1 MLINLNVP
9 IVNNKNI
16 SRKHLGYNGLHLNS
30 YFPSRLAMNLISV
43 IKKLWND
50 ASYPTDSLDYK
61 YSEAKK
67 TNPNTNIYSYLE
79 QSSTN
84 NISFIDENEE
94 SSESTSFLNKLKATR
109 IANIN
114 RLMIGHININSIR
127 NKFEMLSNSIK
138 GNLDILMISE
148 TKLDSTFPSNQ
159 FTIEGYA
166 APIRFDRNG
175 RGGGIILYIR
185 EDIPARL
192 LKTSLPKDFEGFFV
206 ELNLRKKKILMC
218 CSYNPAKSNISS
230 HLSMVGRSLD
240 SYMSSYDNFLVIG
253 DLNSEISE
261 MAMSEFC
268 ETYNLQNL
276 VKDPTC
282 YKNPSKPT
290 CIDLILT
297 NFPKS
302 FQHTQTIETGLSDFH
317 KLTLTVLKTHFP
329 RLKPNIVNYRDY
341 KGFVNDY
348 FRSELLQEINS
359 SDSDLINFKDLQY
372 TLQRALDK
380 HAPLKKRYVR
390 ANQQNFMDKELNQA
404 IMVRSKLRNKY
415 LKSK

>member
-1 MLINLNVP
+1 MLAIQQILLTINIWKP
-9 IVNNKNI
+9 
-16 SRKHLGYNGLHLNS
+16 
-30 YFPSRLAMNLISV
+30 
-43 IKKLWND
+43 
-50 ASYPTDSLDYK
+50 
-61 YSEAKK
+61 KK
-67 TNPNTNIYSYLE
+67 TNLNTYLYSCLE
-79 QSSTN
+79 QSSTD
-84 NISFIDENEE
+84 NISFIDGNDE

-230 HLSMVGRSLD
+230 HLSIVGRSLD
-240 SYMSSYDNFLVIG
+240 SYMSSYDSFFVIG
-253 DLNSEISE
+253 ALNSKISE

-268 ETYNLQNL
+268 ET
-276 VKDPTC
+276 
-282 YKNPSKPT
+282 
-290 CIDLILT
+290 
-297 NFPKS
+297 
-302 FQHTQTIETGLSDFH
+302 
-317 KLTLTVLKTHFP
+317 
-329 RLKPNIVNYRDY
+329 
-341 KGFVNDY
+341 
-348 FRSELLQEINS
+348 
-359 SDSDLINFKDLQY
+359 
-372 TLQRALDK
+372 
-380 HAPLKKRYVR
+380 
-390 ANQQNFMDKELNQA
+390 
-404 IMVRSKLRNKY
+404 
-415 LKSK
+415 